1 MNKYKSQ
8 MKYLLKS
15 LIITLIVQN
24 SFAQVNTETL
34 RGTSSKKEYRSK
46 AKFDFGYEK
55 SKDEIFDILFTLRS
69 DYSIPD
75 NLHSFVIL
83 NYQNGYKSDQNEK
96 NIIMNKGFGH
106 LRLTKKLF
114 FNLNIEFFSQVGFN
128 DFLSIKERKLY
139 GTGLRTTI
147 IERDKVKSYFGTGM
161 MKEYEVYD
169 IKYNSIQLLNRLTN
183 YLTMNIR
190 FNDNIS
196 FKNISYYQPSIINR
210 NDFRVLVDNEI
221 KFKINNRSS
230 INMTINYRFD
240 NEPHGNI
247 GKSYFQINNGFELEF

>member
-1 MNKYKSQ
+1 
-8 MKYLLKS
+8 MKYILKS
-15 LIITLIVQN
+15 LIITLIVQI
-24 SFAQVNTETL
+24 SFAQVNTETM
-34 RGTSSKKEYRSK
+34 RETNPKKEFRSK

-69 DYSIPD
+69 DYYIPE
-75 NLHSFVIL
+75 NLHSFLIL
-83 NYQNGYKSDQNEK
+83 NYQNGFKSEQNEK

-106 LRLTKKLF
+106 LRITKQIF
-114 FNLNIEFFSQVGFN
+114 SNLNIEFFSQVGFN

-147 IERDKVKSYFGTGM
+147 IKKDKVKSYIGTGM

-169 IKYNSIQLLNRLTN
+169 IKDESIQLLNRLTN
-183 YLTMNIR
+183 YLTINIH
-190 FNDNIS
+190 FNDDIS
-196 FKNISYYQPSIINR
+196 FKNISYYQPSIING

-221 KFKINNRSS
+221 KFKINNKSS

-247 GKSYFQINNGFELEF
+247 GKSYFQINNGFELVF